1 MGLCK
6 YCLQPAGLF
15 RWQHRA
21 CAERRQQALSKINS
35 ALAEVLNDKTSAD
48 ELWGHLE
55 FTASDGFINKQE
67 LQSLVKAALV
77 AAVKRASADHLLSQ
91 EEDNRFGE
99 LCQAF
104 DFSANELGSSAQT
117 LFKAQVLRGL
127 NEGEIA
133 EVDLESGVLLKP
145 DEQAV
150 WEFGDTRY
158 LTTQTHVQYVGG
170 SQGVSV
176 RLAKGLYYRASAFHG
191 EPIRAEE
198 MTEVGIGALVVTTS
212 GLIFDSPGNS
222 YSPGMASRW
231 PFKKIIAVHRF
242 SNAIEVLSEV
252 GHKRPA
258 IFQVDDPHFAVN
270 LLVAT
275 YTM

>member
-1 MGLCK
+1 MNLAH
-6 YCLQPAGLF
+6 P
-15 RWQHRA
+15 HR
-21 CAERRQQALSKINS
+21 
-35 ALAEVLNDKTSAD
+35 
-48 ELWGHLE
+48 
-55 FTASDGFINKQE
+55 
-67 LQSLVKAALV
+67 
-77 AAVKRASADHLLSQ
+77 
-91 EEDNRFGE
+91 
-99 LCQAF
+99 
-104 DFSANELGSSAQT
+104 T

-176 RLAKGLYYRASAFHG
+176 QLAKGLYYRASAFHG
-191 EPIRAEE
+191 EPIRTEE
-198 MTEVGIGALVVTTS
+198 MIEVGIGALVVTTS
-212 GLIFDSPGNS
+212 GLIFDLPGNS
-222 YSPGMASRW
+222 YLPGMASRW

>member
-35 ALAEVLNDKTSAD
+35 SLAEVLNDKTSAD

-55 FTASDGFINKQE
+55 FTAGDGFIDKQE

-104 DFSANELGSSAQT
+104 DFSANELGSSAQ
-117 LFKAQVLRGL
+117 
-127 NEGEIA
+127 N
-133 EVDLESGVLLKP
+133 
-145 DEQAV
+145 
-150 WEFGDTRY
+150 
-158 LTTQTHVQYVGG
+158 
-170 SQGVSV
+170 SV
-176 RLAKGLYYRASAFHG
+176 
-191 EPIRAEE
+191 
-198 MTEVGIGALVVTTS
+198 
-212 GLIFDSPGNS
+212 
-222 YSPGMASRW
+222 
-231 PFKKIIAVHRF
+231 
-242 SNAIEVLSEV
+242 
-252 GHKRPA
+252 
-258 IFQVDDPHFAVN
+258 
-270 LLVAT
+270 
-275 YTM
+275 